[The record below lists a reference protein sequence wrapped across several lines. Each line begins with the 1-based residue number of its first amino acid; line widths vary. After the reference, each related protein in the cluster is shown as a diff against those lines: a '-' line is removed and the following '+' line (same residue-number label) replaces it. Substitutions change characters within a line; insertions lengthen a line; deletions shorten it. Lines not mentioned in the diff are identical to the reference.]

1 MLPSGNEAGHIG
13 RMVRVRNFSLL
24 FLAVASPVAAQQQA
38 LGIFGLW
45 GAFAENE
52 RCYAISEARQRPRA
66 GAAPAFASA
75 GWWPGRGVRGQ
86 LHFRLSQPKRPGS
99 AVLLRIDGRT
109 FQLVGGGS
117 DAWAPDARADAEI
130 AAAMRSGL
138 DMVVETRSERGLL
151 VRDAYALRGAATAL
165 DAAAIACARRG

>member
-1 MLPSGNEAGHIG
+1 
-13 RMVRVRNFSLL
+13 MVRVRNFSLL
-24 FLAVASPVAAQQQA
+24 FLAVAVPVAAQQQG

-45 GAFAENE
+45 GAFEE
-52 RCYAISEARQRPRA
+52 KGRCYAISEARQRPRA
-66 GAAPAFASA
+66 GASRAFASA

-86 LHFRLSQPKRPGS
+86 LHFRLSQPKRAGS
-99 AVLLRIDGRT
+99 AVLLRIDDRT
-109 FQLVGGGS
+109 FQLVGGGN

-165 DAAAIACARRG
+165 DAAAVACARRS